1 MTWVTGVL
9 REFFPFQ
16 RVFMAHGMLV
26 AGEITITHWQA
37 HGHEAKYLEQQALTF
52 ELEKRGALAWWLANR
67 QPLVIDPD
75 RPPACATEFELQE
88 IRDFDLQNV
97 AAHGILN
104 LKANAG
110 TYFSF
115 AGVPA
120 PLTDWHLDALRI
132 LAPVLNDLYLAQ
144 LADSDV
150 VAKAMWHL
158 TLRQREIVRRVV
170 AGHSDKVIA
179 NDLGIAPQT
188 VRNQLSAVYQRLGV
202 QSRSQ
207 LIDILR

>member
-1 MTWVTGVL
+1 MPTVGG
-9 REFFPFQ
+9 FQ
-16 RVFMAHGMLV
+16 VRVWLARFSAHGR
-26 AGEITITHWQA
+26 H
-37 HGHEAKYLEQQALTF
+37 
-52 ELEKRGALAWWLANR
+52 
-67 QPLVIDPD
+67 
-75 RPPACATEFELQE
+75 
-88 IRDFDLQNV
+88 DLQNV

-110 TYFSF
+110 TYVSF

-158 TLRQREIVRRVV
+158 TLPQREIIRRVV

-179 NDLGIAPQT
+179 SDLGIAPQT

-207 LIDILR
+207 LIDLLR